1 MTPSSLRQAVKRLLT
16 RGSEASERAGAVA
29 QYTVVY
35 PPTMLWANF
44 QRPHNVLTHLA
55 RHHDVR
61 CLFNDWTVGWDEYE
75 DGSLIVTRRA
85 FRTRHHRGPFV
96 YYFSIP
102 EKLDYLG
109 RHRLR
114 PDLLVFELMDLPEEE
129 FSGWQKKLPEAIA
142 RADIVRTTNPRIT
155 EYLREHFVEA
165 LGDKEVRTSYN
176 GVDLERF
183 DPTRTLRHPR
193 ELAAVQKPILG
204 FYGNLDWWIDW
215 GLMRRLSEL
224 SEYQVVVIGDT
235 EGQRD
240 KIPADL
246 LQSSIMWLG
255 RQPIEELPN
264 YLDCFDLALFPFVV
278 NEMTDAVDPLKV
290 WEYLAFGKPVLATS
304 TAFVRSH
311 QELFHVVEAGDPG
324 QAVSSA
330 LAAAK
335 KEELVSA
342 WRAAAAE
349 RDWRHVADD
358 LHAQIG
364 EKLDNRAG

>member
-1 MTPSSLRQAVKRLLT
+1 LTPLSLRQALQGLLT
-16 RGSEASERAGAVA
+16 RGSEASERAGAA
-29 QYTVVY
+29 AEYTVVY

-55 RHHDVR
+55 RHHEVR
-61 CLFNDWTVGWDEYE
+61 CLFNDWTVAWDEYE

-85 FRTRHHRGPFV
+85 FRARYHRGPFV

-102 EKLDYLG
+102 EKLDYLR

-129 FSGWQKKLPEAIA
+129 FRGWKEKLPEAIA

-165 LGDKEVRTSYN
+165 LGDKEVRTSHN

-183 DPTRTLRHPR
+183 DPTRTHEKPPEFASVR
-193 ELAAVQKPILG
+193 KPILG

-215 GLMRRLSEL
+215 ELMRRLSEL
-224 SEYQVVVIGDT
+224 TEYQVVVIGDT
-235 EGQRD
+235 EGRRD

-246 LQSSIMWLG
+246 QRSSIMWLG
-255 RQPIEELPN
+255 RRPIEMLPD
-264 YLDCFDLALFPFVV
+264 YLDCFDVALFPFVV

-311 QELFHVVEAGDPG
+311 PELFHIVDRGDPA
-324 QAVSSA
+324 QAVLKA
-330 LAAAK
+330 LAAAR
-335 KEELVSA
+335 EETLVLA

-349 RDWRHVADD
+349 RDWRYVADD
-358 LHAQIG
+358 FHAQIREQLG
-364 EKLDNRAG
+364 ERGG